1 MLWALEQPTYPP
13 QKKKKGGGIK
23 RKRKASKQTNENIF
37 KRFRSLMLWILEQH
51 IKTKHSHPP
60 EKKKKKILKVK
71 VLRCLLKKVLKTPV
85 PNVSV
90 K

>member
-13 QKKKKGGGIK
+13 QKKKGGGIK
-23 RKRKASKQTNENIF
+23 RKRKASKQTNESIF

-60 EKKKKKILKVK
+60 EKKKKEDFESKGTQVSF
-71 VLRCLLKKVLKTPV
+71 KKDA
-85 PNVSV
+85 
-90 K
+90 